1 MQQQD
6 VWKQA
11 ITTPRS
17 ASMNSH
23 MKTKLWLLMPISP
36 KRYDTD

>member
-6 VWKQA
+6 VLKQA
-11 ITTPRS
+11 ITTPMNV
-17 ASMNSH
+17 SMNCH
-23 MKTKLWLLMPISP
+23 TKTRMWLLMPISP